1 VKNRQEWRSLN
12 PEECWRKAMKE
23 NTEIKIEFVWTVEM
37 LIVKDGI

>member
-1 VKNRQEWRSLN
+1 
-12 PEECWRKAMKE
+12 MKE

>member
-1 VKNRQEWRSLN
+1 VETLKS
-12 PEECWRKAMKE
+12 EEYLGKAMKE